1 MSDVATADGVKLYYE
16 ERGTG
21 VPVVFVHEFGG
32 SCRSF
37 DLQVEAFQGRH
48 HCVVFNARGYP
59 PSDVPASV
67 DDYSQDIAA
76 GDIAAVM
83 DRLGIVKAHLVG
95 VSMGAAS
102 ALQFA
107 LRSRSRALSVT
118 LVGIGSGSDEP
129 EQFRVTAEAN
139 AKLIEAKGMAVFAEQ
154 MGGNPNRVRLK
165 EKNPAEHRRF
175 IERLS
180 AMSSAGAA
188 NTMRGVQ
195 QRRPPIY
202 AHKKGLASLRVPALV
217 VVGEEDAGCRKPSE
231 FIERT
236 LPEAR
241 LVVVPGTGHVVNQE
255 EPTEF
260 NRLCLAFID
269 GVDARGR

>member
-154 MGGNPNRVRLK
+154 MGGNPN
-165 EKNPAEHRRF
+165 
-175 IERLS
+175 ERLS